1 MSVINLRLRQTL
13 RLAAKEWLLLFRNPH
28 GLAVLFVMPALFLL
42 VMSFTLKNT
51 LVEDVPIPTVGFVI
65 EDTGP
70 AAMQWSREWAMEH
83 QGPRFATRSELQGAL
98 KSRIVEAGVVVHA
111 PWLGADGR
119 PQLKQIEL
127 WLGNRIQPAAA
138 ARLRTELALSV
149 LQAQMKIAAAEAGP
163 FASVLTEGAAATA
176 SIAAPGALPIR
187 YLYELESGRRL
198 TAVQQSVPAWLI
210 FGMFFVVIPI
220 SGVLIQERSDGTL
233 ARMVTFGVRPGAML
247 GGKLIAFTLLNWAQL
262 ALMLIVGRWLVP
274 WLGGDTL
281 HLDVAPG
288 WFLLTVASISAA
300 AVCLALLIAAHS
312 RNFEL
317 AAALGG
323 GLNVLLAAIA
333 GVMVPRVL
341 MPPALQTV
349 SEWSPMGWAL
359 DALQSVFLGDPDAAF
374 VLPRV
379 GLLFGFAAACLLL
392 SWGPLRIRRVAP

>member
-1 MSVINLRLRQTL
+1 V
-13 RLAAKEWLLLFRNPH
+13 
-28 GLAVLFVMPALFLL
+28 
-42 VMSFTLKNT
+42 
-51 LVEDVPIPTVGFVI
+51 D
-65 EDTGP
+65 
-70 AAMQWSREWAMEH
+70 
-83 QGPRFATRSELQGAL
+83 
-98 KSRIVEAGVVVHA
+98 AGVIVHA
-111 PWLGADGR
+111 PWVGADGR
-119 PQLKQIEL
+119 PQLRQTEL

-149 LQAQMKIAAAEAGP
+149 VQAQMKIAAAEAGP
-163 FASVLTEGAAATA
+163 FAGVLLEGATGSAA
-176 SIAAPGALPIR
+176 IAAPGTLPVR

-220 SGVLIQERSDGTL
+220 AGVLIQERSDGTL
-233 ARMVTFGVRPGAML
+233 ARMATFDVAPGAML
-247 GGKLIAFTLLNWAQL
+247 AGKLMAFTLLNWVQL
-262 ALMLIVGRWLVP
+262 ALMVIVGRWIVP

-281 HLDVAPG
+281 YLNIAVG
-288 WFLLTVASISAA
+288 WFLLTVFATSAA
-300 AVCLALLIAAHS
+300 AVCLALLIAVYS

-341 MPPALQTV
+341 MPPTLQTI

-359 DALQSVFLGDPDAAF
+359 DALQAVFLGDPDAAF

-379 GLLFGFAAACLLL
+379 GLLIAFAVACLLL
-392 SWGPLRIRRVAP
+392 SWSPLGIRRVNS